1 MNVAVPTRHVL
12 VVEDDTLL
20 RNQLVHSLARSGYSV
35 TAHGSVEPL
44 ADAALPDGPCVA
56 LLDMRLGQD
65 SGLDALRLLRRRQ
78 PGLAVVFISGG
89 SQPQE
94 IVQAMKLG
102 ATDFLVKPFTLET
115 LRAALERGL
124 RCALQ
129 AGLMV
134 DIPIDVPAPDPA
146 AAPVTEVDIPL
157 DIAPAAA
164 PGQQGSDS

>member
-1 MNVAVPTRHVL
+1 MNVAVHQPHVL
-12 VVEDDTLL
+12 VVEDDALL
-20 RNQLVHSLARSGYSV
+20 RTQLVHSLARSGYAV

-56 LLDMRLGQD
+56 LLDMRLGEG
-65 SGLDALRLLRRRQ
+65 SGVDALRLLRRRK

-124 RCALQ
+124 RCTRQ
-129 AGLMV
+129 AGELV

-146 AAPVTEVDIPL
+146 AATVTEVDLPL
-157 DIAPAAA
+157 DIPPAAA
-164 PGQQGSDS
+164 PGRQGPDS